1 MPKSNRSGQ
10 AAILSTAQL
19 DALMA
24 QLPPLG
30 RAIFQTTRCSAGRI
44 SEVLSL
50 RWGNLYDDF
59 LVIPK
64 CITKKKVR
72 AREIPLNP
80 QLKQELASWRA
91 AWPEVYKR
99 APEATD
105 YLFPTGRD
113 LSKPFL
119 RRAADRL
126 LRAACEKL
134 GYNGVSTHSFR
145 RSALTAASD
154 AGIPVRHIME
164 LSGHS
169 SLSVLQCYLSC
180 SQEQKRAV
188 AMAFG

>member
-10 AAILSTAQL
+10 AAILRTTQL
-19 DALMA
+19 DEVMA
-24 QLPPLG
+24 
-30 RAIFQTTRCSAGRI
+30 AGRI

-50 RWGNLYDDF
+50 KWGNLYDDF

-72 AREIPLNP
+72 TREIPLSP
-80 QLKQELASWRA
+80 QLKHELAVWKTT
-91 AWPEVYKR
+91 WPEVYKR
-99 APEATD
+99 TPDASD
-105 YLFPTGRD
+105 YLFPTGGD
-113 LSKPFL
+113 ISKTLL

-169 SLSVLQCYLSC
+169 SLSVLQTYLSC
-180 SQEQKRAV
+180 SQEQKHAV
-188 AMAFG
+188 ALAFG